1 MVNYLAKFLPDL
13 STVTELLRRLL
24 NKDDTPEKAFQE
36 VEYLITGQPVMEVLT
51 IKKNAAIQSDAS
63 EFWTSWSNNARMAT
77 YSIHKKSSKY
87 N

>member
-24 NKDDTPEKAFQE
+24 NKDDTPKKAFQE
-36 VEYLITGQPVMEVLT
+36 VEYLITGQPVMEILT
-51 IKKNAAIQSDAS
+51 VKKNAVIQSDAS

-77 YSIHKKSSKY
+77 FHKKSSKY

>member
-24 NKDDTPEKAFQE
+24 NEDDTPEKAFQE
-36 VEYLITGQPVMEVLT
+36 VEYLITGQQIMEVLT

-63 EFWTSWSNNARMAT
+63 AFWTSWSNNERMAT
-77 YSIHKKSSKY
+77 YSIHMKSSKY

>member
-13 STVTELLRRLL
+13 STVTELLKRLL

-36 VEYLITGQPVMEVLT
+36 VEYLITRQPVIEVLT

-63 EFWTSWSNNARMAT
+63 EF
-77 YSIHKKSSKY
+77 
-87 N
+87 

>member
-51 IKKNAAIQSDAS
+51 IKKNAAI
-63 EFWTSWSNNARMAT
+63 
-77 YSIHKKSSKY
+77 
-87 N
+87 

>member
-24 NKDDTPEKAFQE
+24 NKDDTPKKAFLE
-36 VEYLITGQPVMEVLT
+36 VEYLITGQPVMEILT

-77 YSIHKKSSKY
+77 FHKKSSKY